1 MKWFGAESPIGFTS
15 RRHHWTH
22 EVGDPITAD
31 DHLMRLMDVRLPLTL
46 TDEEADHL
54 GAILCHGLVRGDWKP
69 LRCRT
74 HPGPAS
80 IQRRWSSTRRQPPS
94 TLTIAALAN
103 HTASSASNPTTIDP
117 VQSEACH
124 HTHRSDRRTGGVVR

>member
-1 MKWFGAESPIGFTS
+1 MMLKICKDLGVHVKWFGAESPIGFTS

-54 GAILCHGLVRGDWKP
+54 GAILCHGLV
-69 LRCRT
+69 
-74 HPGPAS
+74 H
-80 IQRRWSSTRRQPPS
+80 
-94 TLTIAALAN
+94 AAIG
-103 HTASSASNPTTIDP
+103 SP
-117 VQSEACH
+117 
-124 HTHRSDRRTGGVVR
+124 